1 MSRESASKTPP
12 PRRSNLSHRYTV
24 KFEAFTKISES
35 RTCSGSQ
42 VSVNAIMCAEH
53 ESIAL
58 DNELC
63 LFRMLLMLVK
73 STETRGVVCRP
84 LPLAFSYGDVRGK
97 VSSVGPELRLFE
109 GSSSMLSLAA
119 L

>member
-1 MSRESASKTPP
+1 MKCD
-12 PRRSNLSHRYTV
+12 
-24 KFEAFTKISES
+24 AFTKISES
-35 RTCSGSQ
+35 RTCLGSQ
-42 VSVNAIMCAEH
+42 VSINAIMWAEH

-84 LPLAFSYGDVRGK
+84 LPLAFTYGDVRSR
-97 VSSVGPELRLFE
+97 VSLVGPELRLLD
-109 GSSSMLSLAA
+109 GSCSMLSLTA